1 MSCIILVTG
10 KTGAGK
16 TTFADKLI
24 IENPSF
30 KLFSLADKLKDLTFD
45 LLKLFKVDIKD
56 IGFLYTDSKK
66 DYRKYLQNIGTE
78 CCRKEFGDDFWCE
91 MLKPK
96 IDKAL
101 KKNKNIVI
109 SDIRYR
115 NEIDYF
121 KKNYPQCNIFVVK
134 IIREGI
140 IIDSKTQE
148 HSLEKE
154 VDDIDANIT
163 FYNDESFEE
172 KYKTFDFLLKHF
184 LLKLKPKVINN
195 NDFDATL

>member
-30 KLFSLADKLKDLTFD
+30 KLFSLADKLKDLTFE
-45 LLKLFKVDIKD
+45 LLKLFKVGIKD
-56 IGFLYTDSKK
+56 ISFLYTDSKK
-66 DYRKYLQNIGTE
+66 NYRKYLQNIGTD
-78 CCRKEFGDDFWCE
+78 CCRKVFGDDFWCE

-115 NEIDYF
+115 NEID
-121 KKNYPQCNIFVVK
+121 
-134 IIREGI
+134 
-140 IIDSKTQE
+140 
-148 HSLEKE
+148 
-154 VDDIDANIT
+154 
-163 FYNDESFEE
+163 
-172 KYKTFDFLLKHF
+172 
-184 LLKLKPKVINN
+184 
-195 NDFDATL
+195 

>member
-121 KKNYPQCNIFVVK
+121 KKNYHKCNIFVV
-134 IIREGI
+134 
-140 IIDSKTQE
+140 
-148 HSLEKE
+148 
-154 VDDIDANIT
+154 
-163 FYNDESFEE
+163 
-172 KYKTFDFLLKHF
+172 
-184 LLKLKPKVINN
+184 
-195 NDFDATL
+195 

>member
-1 MSCIILVTG
+1 MILVTG
-10 KTGAGK
+10 KSGAGK

-56 IGFLYTDSKK
+56 ISFLYTDSKK
-66 DYRKYLQNIGTE
+66 DYRKYLQNIGTD
-78 CCRKEFGDDFWCE
+78 CCRNVFGDDFWCE
-91 MLKPK
+91 MLKPQ

-101 KKNKNIVI
+101 KKNRNIVI

-121 KKNYPQCNIFVVK
+121 KKNYPKCNIFVVK
-134 IIREGI
+134 IIREGGI
-140 IIDSKTQE
+140 TDPETQE
-148 HSLEKE
+148 HSSEKE
-154 VDDIDANIT
+154 VEDIEANIT
-163 FYNDESFEE
+163 VKNDESFYD
-172 KYKTFDFLLKHF
+172 KYNTFDFILKHF
-184 LLKLKPKVINN
+184 LLKLKPKAINN
-195 NDFDATL
+195 NDFDDTL